1 MNNTFKIGVRIK
13 DNSGTIKATFEET
26 VNENYLGTS
35 ASTHTFNS
43 NTSVSFNNLQLTL
56 ESGKSY
62 SFETFIKDGSTL
74 ISATTGQ
81 NGGGASLTSTFRT
94 PNIGTISVS
103 IPTNASIEPFT
114 EINKGGFQVISDA
127 DPSSLKLIKAEASSG
142 GNALSVSGS
151 IEASG
156 NITAFASSDER
167 LKENIIQI
175 PNSLEKIKQIK
186 GVLFNWKEG
195 YDKVH
200 PYGENKDV
208 GVIAQEVQQILPEIV
223 KENVHNQFLGVRY
236 EKLTP
241 LLLEAIKEL
250 SKKVEELEKK
260 LKDK

>member
-1 MNNTFKIGVRIK
+1 M
-13 DNSGTIKATFEET
+13 
-26 VNENYLGTS
+26 
-35 ASTHTFNS
+35 
-43 NTSVSFNNLQLTL
+43 
-56 ESGKSY
+56 
-62 SFETFIKDGSTL
+62 
-74 ISATTGQ
+74 
-81 NGGGASLTSTFRT
+81 
-94 PNIGTISVS
+94 S
-103 IPTNASIEPFT
+103 IRVAN
-114 EINKGGFQVISDA
+114 A
-127 DPSSLKLIKAEASSG
+127 DPSTLRLIKVE
-142 GNALSVSGS
+142 NATNTLSVSGS
-151 IEASG
+151 IESSG

-167 LKENIIQI
+167 LKENIIEI

-195 YDKVH
+195 YGKVH
-200 PYGENKDV
+200 PYGQNKDV